1 MSCPKPFLTT
11 VMNKFDSFEE
21 LELELKRTRLKR
33 NIAKERLKATKLG
46 VQSDI
51 ASINWL
57 QKGLDGIKKY
67 GSILLLRKLFKTI
80 RSQS

>member
-1 MSCPKPFLTT
+1 M
-11 VMNKFDSFEE
+11 MKFDSFKE

-57 QKGLDGIKKY
+57 QKTLDGIKKY

-80 RSQS
+80 RSST